1 MERTGGKTDFQES
14 FHLDQ
19 FNGLMAGTFDHYRT
33 GIADLIGLP
42 QEGDAFALELLNP
55 SVEIEHAE
63 PHMIYQMTTRGGE
76 RPVALV
82 WIPVH
87 RHITEAHATSRT
99 AIGT

>member
-1 MERTGGKTDFQES
+1 MERTGGRTDFQES

-19 FNGLMAGTFDHYRT
+19 FNGLMAGTFDHYRA

-63 PHMIYQMTTRGGE
+63 PHMIYQM
-76 RPVALV
+76 
-82 WIPVH
+82 
-87 RHITEAHATSRT
+87 AT
-99 AIGT
+99 